1 MSSAPLWWLFV
12 CLTVGLHSTYYTD
25 ITVNMEANTKNQTD
39 SGEKWTTKDVA
50 IAAGTGTAV
59 GIATIY
65 GAPGVVGVI
74 LKGVGFGTAGKF
86 LKQTFFFT

>member
-1 MSSAPLWWLFV
+1 
-12 CLTVGLHSTYYTD
+12 
-25 ITVNMEANTKNQTD
+25 MEANKKSQPD
-39 SGEKWTTKDVA
+39 SGEAWTTKEFV

-65 GAPGVVGVI
+65 GAPIVAGVI

-86 LKQTFFFT
+86 LKKIDFFHVTHLFFS